1 MKKVKLIDLPIDWKR
16 GNGFTK
22 SDIAIDGNHKCVLY
36 GELFTKHKNV
46 LIDSYKLSRT
56 NQIGSV
62 KSKLGDILVPGTS
75 TAVKRDMIL
84 ARELDEEGVFLGG
97 DINIIRP
104 RKDLFAKKFVAYYFE
119 TIEAY
124 DQLEGYINGST
135 GIIHI
140 SNTGLKN
147 LEIPILPLS
156 EQKSIVSILD
166 DAFESIE
173 RAKSN
178 AKQNLK
184 NAKELFESYLQGVF
198 ENKGEDWEV
207 KSLKEITTHLGDG
220 LHGTPK
226 YTIEG
231 EYYFINGNN
240 LSDGIIELKSS
251 TKRVSYEEYVK
262 YKKNL
267 TDRTILVSINGT
279 LGNVAFYNK
288 EKIILGKSACYFN
301 IKDEVDKHYIKF
313 ILSSPLFL
321 KYAHKEATGATI
333 KNVSLKSMREF
344 PIPIPD
350 IKTQIQIVIKLE
362 NILKDTNRLES
373 IYQQK
378 LNDLE
383 ELKKSILQKAFNGE
397 LKTSKKSS

>member
-1 MKKVKLIDLPIDWKR
+1 MKKGWEIKKLGDVCNIVNGSTPLRTNKDFWEDGDFPWFTIDDIRDQGRIISYTKQKVTQTALKKLRVLPIDTILLCCTASI
-16 GNGFTK
+16 GEYAITK
-22 SDIAIDGNHKCVLY
+22 I
-36 GELFTKHKNV
+36 ELT
-46 LIDSYKLSRT
+46 T
-56 NQIGSV
+56 NQQFNGLVIKNKKEMCPKFLMYFSSTL
-62 KSKLGDILVPGTS
+62 KDILSNLSGKATIDFIPIS
-75 TAVKRDMIL
+75 RLK
-84 ARELDEEGVFLGG
+84 
-97 DINIIRP
+97 DI
-104 RKDLFAKKFVAYYFE
+104 
-119 TIEAY
+119 
-124 DQLEGYINGST
+124 
-135 GIIHI
+135 
-140 SNTGLKN
+140 
-147 LEIPILPLS
+147 EIPHPPLS
-156 EQKSIVSILD
+156 EQQEIVSMLD
-166 DAFESIE
+166 DVFESIE
-173 RAKSN
+173 LAKSN
-178 AKQNLK
+178 AEQNLK

-198 ENKGEDWEV
+198 ENKAENWEV

-251 TKRVSYEEYVK
+251 TKRVSHEEYIK
-262 YKKNL
+262 HKKNL

-279 LGNVAFYNK
+279 LGNVAFYNN

-313 ILSSPLFL
+313 ILSSPYFL

-344 PIPIPD
+344 AIPIPD
-350 IKTQIQIVIKLE
+350 LKTQKYIVSKLE
-362 NILKDTNRLES
+362 NILKESKRLQS

-378 LNDLE
+378 LNNLE

-397 LKTSKKSS
+397 LKTSKISA

>member
-1 MKKVKLIDLPIDWKR
+1 MRKGWEIKNLGEVVVVLDNLRKPITKKHRIEGIYPY
-16 GNGFTK
+16 
-22 SDIAIDGNHKCVLY
+22 Y
-36 GELFTKHKNV
+36 G
-46 LIDSYKLSRT
+46 
-56 NQIGSV
+56 
-62 KSKLGDILVPGTS
+62 
-75 TAVKRDMIL
+75 A
-84 ARELDEEGVFLGG
+84 
-97 DINIIRP
+97 
-104 RKDLFAKKFVAYYFE
+104 
-119 TIEAY
+119 
-124 DQLEGYINGST
+124 T
-135 GIIHI
+135 GILSYVHEYIFDERLI
-140 SNTGLKN
+140 LIGEDGAKWKSGDNTAFIAEGKYWVNNHAHAVRPHSQKVIDNWIVYYLNFSDLTSFITGMTVPKLN
-147 LEIPILPLS
+147 QEKMRSIPIPIPPLS
-156 EQKSIVSILD
+156 EQQEIVSILD

-178 AKQNLK
+178 AEQNLK

-198 ENKGEDWEV
+198 ENKDEDWEV

-226 YTIEG
+226 YSIEG

-313 ILSSPLFL
+313 ILSSPYFL

-362 NILKDTNRLES
+362 NILKDTKRLES
-373 IYQQK
+373 IYHQK

-397 LKTSKKSS
+397 LKTSKISA